1 MKSEFDPLVQRLMEA
16 NIFLPQAVE
25 ILERK
30 MMEAALKQTGGNQS
44 EAAKQLGVHR
54 NTLQRKMVEYQIDGG
69 RSRARRKPAGRETRA
84 RRKRAA
90 AV

>member
-1 MKSEFDPLVQRLMEA
+1 MKSEFEPLVQRLMEA

-69 RSRARRKPAGRETRA
+69 RSRARRKPAGREMRA
-84 RRKRAA
+84 RRKRVA